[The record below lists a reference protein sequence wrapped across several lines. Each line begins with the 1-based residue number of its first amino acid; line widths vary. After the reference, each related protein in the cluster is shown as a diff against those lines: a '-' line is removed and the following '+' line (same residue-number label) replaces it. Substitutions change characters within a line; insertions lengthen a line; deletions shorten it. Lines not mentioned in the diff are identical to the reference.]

1 MNGAAWAGRLGIV
14 IAIIIIEKASQAL
27 AWFLVLA
34 AALGWIG
41 YALWNGG
48 FLSAATRQRL
58 VGLMPWRP
66 KRSSSAPLP
75 IIDEIQLAER
85 LKERIIGQ
93 DEVIGQISA
102 QIRRRIAAR
111 REDKPIAVLCFAGP
125 PGVGKTELAK
135 VLVDVLYNGQEHLH
149 FFSLSELGKSE
160 SAAATL
166 FGHPGSLGEGTL
178 TSALLRQ
185 PRAVVLL
192 DEIEKAHPDIL
203 KRFLSAWNDGFLT
216 DQKSGVKSSTTE
228 AIFILTTNANQSEIG
243 ELVAVHEGTTEDLN
257 RKVKDMLSVGENRLA
272 PEVLS
277 RIDTVFAFKPMKGI
291 DIAYVVALQIEKLA
305 KSYGLEVADKG
316 ISKEILIDAVEKL
329 EKLGT
334 KGGVR
339 EIAREIELGV
349 ADGLIDAK
357 AGGAKHVRFEVDGT
371 KVKVVPVDANTA
383 VGKSEISAKAEA

>member
-1 MNGAAWAGRLGIV
+1 MNGGAWAGRIGIV

-27 AWFLVLA
+27 AWFLVLV
-34 AALGWIG
+34 AALAWIG

-48 FLSAATRQRL
+48 FLSAGTKTSL
-58 VGLMPWRP
+58 VNLVPWRSKP
-66 KRSSSAPLP
+66 RRDALP
-75 IIDEIQLAER
+75 VLDEEVLAGR

-93 DEVIGQISA
+93 DEVIDQIAA

-111 REDKPIAVLCFAGP
+111 REDKPVAVLCFAGP

-135 VLVDVLYNGQEHLH
+135 VLTDVLYNSPEHLH
-149 FFSLSELGKSE
+149 FFSLAELGRSE

-192 DEIEKAHPDIL
+192 DEIEKANPDIL
-203 KRFLSAWNDGFLT
+203 KRFLSAWNDGFVT
-216 DQKSGVKSSTTE
+216 DQKSGKKSSTTE
-228 AIFILTTNANQSEIG
+228 AIFILTTNARQREIG
-243 ELVAVHEGTTEDLN
+243 DLVAAHEGTVEELN
-257 RKVKDMLSVGENRLA
+257 RKVKDMLSVGEAQLA

-277 RIDTVFAFKPMKGI
+277 RIDTVFAFKPMQGI
-291 DIAYVVALQIEKLA
+291 DIAYVVALQIERLA
-305 KSYGLEVADKG
+305 RSYGLEVADEG
-316 ISKEILIDAVEKL
+316 IAKELLLGAVEKL

-357 AGGAKHVRFEVDGT
+357 AGGAKLVRFEVDGT
-371 KVKVVPVDANTA
+371 KVKVVPVRNDERMEGNAA
-383 VGKSEISAKAEA
+383 VAKEEA